1 MTMTMVAMS
10 EAVRTDVQHPG
21 PIDDVVLEMGARA
34 VVESVA
40 GLDGLLL

>member
-1 MTMTMVAMS
+1 MTMTMVAVS

-21 PIDDVVLEMGARA
+21 PIDDVVLEMGAGA
-34 VVESVA
+34 VVEAAV

>member
-1 MTMTMVAMS
+1 MMMMMIAVS

-21 PIDDVVLEMGARA
+21 PVDDVVFEMGAGA
-34 VVESVA
+34 VVEAVA